1 MKIREFAMNR
11 SRTKRAGG
19 LSLLFFFYSLFC
31 VCWWLHL
38 FYSKNYTLQENIRPH
53 PSHFGASIKT
63 HRFSLNKQNSL
74 KDHGVGYTK
83 NTTYVAHGL
92 VGGVLGLAAMSYQA
106 AFKGGDEVAAAYAS
120 VAAFAWWNITAARRV
135 FIEKAKVIGPKI
147 NFCISGAMLGLFT
160 YALAN

>member
-1 MKIREFAMNR
+1 MCV
-11 SRTKRAGG
+11 GG
-19 LSLLFFFYSLFC
+19 YKTHPPF
-31 VCWWLHL
+31 
-38 FYSKNYTLQENIRPH
+38 FYSKNYLVKNIRPH
-53 PSHFGASIKT
+53 PSLFGASIKT
-63 HRFSLNKQNSL
+63 HRFFLNKQNSL

>member
-1 MKIREFAMNR
+1 MMNITLNTVLKIN
-11 SRTKRAGG
+11 TI
-19 LSLLFFFYSLFC
+19 
-31 VCWWLHL
+31 V
-38 FYSKNYTLQENIRPH
+38 
-53 PSHFGASIKT
+53 GAAYASNVILMPAKY
-63 HRFSLNKQNSL
+63 L

-92 VGGVLGLAAMSYQA
+92 VGGVLGLTAMTYQA
-106 AFKGGDEVAAAYAS
+106 AFKGGDEMSAAYAS

>member
-1 MKIREFAMNR
+1 MNITLNTVLKIN
-11 SRTKRAGG
+11 TI
-19 LSLLFFFYSLFC
+19 
-31 VCWWLHL
+31 V
-38 FYSKNYTLQENIRPH
+38 
-53 PSHFGASIKT
+53 GAA
-63 HRFSLNKQNSL
+63 L

-92 VGGVLGLAAMSYQA
+92 VGGVLGLTAMTYQA
-106 AFKGGDEVAAAYAS
+106 AFKGGDEMSAAYAS